1 LIKIWTRGQNL
12 AQKSK
17 FSELP
22 QNEQERS
29 PHHHEPNAT
38 QFGSNRRHMREI
50 SRSVR
55 ITKQVKKMSA
65 DCAVRTD
72 ADVAEDVRQYTEV
85 AYDDVAVSDWYLLEY
100 IIWCAHFT
108 IDDTLVTQP
117 QAEASLRAP

>member
-12 AQKSK
+12 AQKSM
-17 FSELP
+17 FSKLP

-29 PHHHEPNAT
+29 PHHQKPNTT

-50 SRSVR
+50 SRSVQ
-55 ITKQVKKMSA
+55 ITKQVKKMSV
-65 DCAVRTD
+65 DCAVRMD
-72 ADVAEDVRQYTEV
+72 ADMEEDVRQYTEV
-85 AYDDVAVSDWYLLEY
+85 AYDDVVVSDWYLLEY

-108 IDDTLVTQP
+108 IDDTLVTKP